1 MKTPGEVDASHD
13 TLISTHFHSRRS
25 GEFSMTDPQPLIV
38 DRSDQPIAA
47 AEPARTKTGKDWPPI
62 TISKEMFDREI
73 ERLADLPRPANG
85 RRQVMFVHPNAP
97 DPGRG
102 LTPGVQVT
110 LDVLKPGEET
120 VPIRHNSTQVNFC
133 IRGGGS
139 VVVGERRIAYSQ
151 YDAWNHPS
159 YATYRHIND
168 TRELQARL
176 TYSNAALLEMMR
188 VHMVEENPQADPAPP
203 AAAEAAG
210 DTRARLPTFTIGE
223 DGAALMPYETLINPP
238 SVESNTLHWPW
249 RTVKENLDKLEAL
262 GKDYVGRRLYLLF
275 NPLTERFNGT
285 TPNFFATITI
295 RPPGIVDK
303 PHRHVS
309 SAINYY
315 FHGSGYSR
323 VEGKRYDW
331 KAGDLMVSAPG
342 WAVHNHASNDGD
354 PVYELT
360 IQDQP
365 LNIYMESLLWQE
377 DLSEPARILGSHEG
391 FSTNRAAL

>member
-1 MKTPGEVDASHD
+1 MS
-13 TLISTHFHSRRS
+13 
-25 GEFSMTDPQPLIV
+25 DPAPLII

-47 AEPARTKTGKDWPPI
+47 AEPAHLKTGKDWPPI
-62 TISKEMFDREI
+62 TISKEMFDLEI
-73 ERLADLPRPANG
+73 ERLADLARPANG
-85 RRQVMFVHPNAP
+85 RRQVLFAHPSAP

-139 VVVGERRIAYSQ
+139 VVVGDRRIAYAQ

-168 TRELQARL
+168 TNKLQARL

-188 VHMVEENPQADPAPP
+188 VHMVEENPQNDPAPP
-203 AAAEAAG
+203 AAPAAAEGAEA
-210 DTRARLPTFTIGE
+210 DSTARLPTFTIGD
-223 DGAALMPYETLINPP
+223 DGAALMPYETLINPA
-238 SVESNTLHWPW
+238 SVTSNTLHWPW
-249 RTVKENLDKLEAL
+249 QTVKENLDKLEAL
-262 GKDYVGRRLYLLF
+262 GEEYLGRRLYLLF

-315 FHGSGYSR
+315 FNGSGYSR

-342 WAVHNHASNDGD
+342 WAVHNHASNEGD

-360 IQDQP
+360 VQDQP

-377 DLSEPARILGSHEG
+377 DLSEPAMILGSHEG
-391 FSTNRAAL
+391 FTTNRATV